1 MENLDPESLFENYEI
16 GITYRIV
23 TNVIGAIKIIFIEW
37 DIKNDVIIIE
47 FDKNDILKTTTMYS
61 NDPKTGRP
69 VFGYF
74 HLCPVDKTSG
84 YRVITR

>member
-47 FDKNDILKTTTMYS
+47 FDKNDILETTTMY
-61 NDPKTGRP
+61 N
-69 VFGYF
+69 FG
-74 HLCPVDKTSG
+74 
-84 YRVITR
+84 